1 MDDRTLIYDWN
12 ERDVAAR
19 KPRVV
24 DLDDETL
31 RDGLQSASVCDPTID
46 EKIAIPHLMADLGIL
61 SADIGLPGAGES
73 TFQSA
78 LALAKEIVRERLPIK
93 PNCAART
100 VIADIGPIATMS
112 QKAGIAV
119 EASLFI
125 GSSPV
130 RRLVEKWELDD
141 MVRMVEK
148 AVTFAVSEGLPVM
161 FVTEDTTRAD
171 PVVLRTL
178 YLAAIRCGARR
189 ICLADTV
196 GHATPD
202 GTRSLV
208 RWARDL
214 VLECGEDVKIDWHGH
229 NDRGLALINAMTALD
244 AGVDRIHATAL
255 GTGERSGNTS
265 MELVLINLRML
276 GVIDNDLSK
285 LSEYCGLVSRACGIP
300 MAYNHPVVGAD
311 AFRTSTGVHASAVL
325 KATRIGQE
333 WLADRVYSSVPAG
346 WVGRT
351 QSIEIGPMSGASNVI
366 HWLETRGYEARPE
379 AVSAI
384 LDAAKHS
391 RCLLSEDQIL
401 GILQG
406 CPHE

>member
-46 EKIAIPHLMADLGIL
+46 EKIAILHLMADLGIL